1 MVIDNPHLKNAL
13 KYLNVALSSS
23 SDPSGAVF
31 YPDYFRDHF
40 SLNDLTV
47 EGALTAIRIE
57 GPVDSVDQR
66 INKLR
71 SELKISTENVSIL
84 EPEQSNLFW
93 EKTQNLSVFNQT
105 NDNLLRVVVPPSRTF
120 ELIQKLKKYEINYFI
135 DWGGNLIWLSIS
147 KLSSKSLKEIGSIIK
162 ETEGYFIVI
171 KIEKHLKAQ
180 VDIFVSDPIKYKIS
194 EKIKTSFDPRRIF
207 NPGKMYTGI

>member
-1 MVIDNPHLKNAL
+1 M
-13 KYLNVALSSS
+13 
-23 SDPSGAVF
+23 
-31 YPDYFRDHF
+31 
-40 SLNDLTV
+40 
-47 EGALTAIRIE
+47 
-57 GPVDSVDQR
+57 
-66 INKLR
+66 R

-84 EPEQSNLFW
+84 DPEQSNLFW

-105 NDNLLRVVVPPSRTF
+105 NDNLIRVVVPPSRTF

-135 DWGGNLIWLSIS
+135 DWGGNLIWLAVS

-162 ETEGYFIVI
+162 EAEGYFIII
-171 KIEKHLKAQ
+171 KIEKLLKAQ

-194 EKIKTSFDPRRIF
+194 EKIKTSFDPRRIL